1 MGTNE
6 TGMIAV
12 ELWWLGVMG
21 IVMAVTVLPYV
32 LNRIVVGGLWGAL
45 DNPKSDQPPLAP
57 WAARM
62 KAAHYN
68 TVENLVVFGPLA
80 VGVVVAGATDEM
92 TALAAMAFVAARIVY
107 IVVYTLGIPV
117 LRTLAFLV
125 GWLSSLALA
134 LRLLAL
140 I

>member
-1 MGTNE
+1 MGAIND
-6 TGMIAV
+6 GMIAV
-12 ELWWLGVMG
+12 ELWWPGLMA
-21 IVMAVTVLPYV
+21 IIMAVTVLPYV
-32 LNRIVVGGLWGAL
+32 LNRIVVCGLWGAL
-45 DNPKSDQPPLAP
+45 DNPKPELPPLSP
-57 WAARM
+57 WAERM

-80 VGVVVAGATDEM
+80 VAVVVAGVTDEM
-92 TALAAMAFVAARIVY
+92 TALASMAFVIARLVY

>member
-1 MGTNE
+1 MAAIDN
-6 TGMIAV
+6 GMIAV

-21 IVMAVTVLPYV
+21 IVMAVTILPYV
-32 LNRIVVGGLWGAL
+32 LNRIAVCGLWAAL
-45 DNPKSDQPPLAP
+45 DNPKPDMPPLSP
-57 WAARM
+57 WAQRM
-62 KAAHYN
+62 RAAHSN
-68 TVENLVVFGPLA
+68 SVENLVVFGPLA
-80 VGVVVAGATDEM
+80 VGVVLAGMTDET
-92 TALAAMAFVAARIVY
+92 TALAAMIFVIARLVY